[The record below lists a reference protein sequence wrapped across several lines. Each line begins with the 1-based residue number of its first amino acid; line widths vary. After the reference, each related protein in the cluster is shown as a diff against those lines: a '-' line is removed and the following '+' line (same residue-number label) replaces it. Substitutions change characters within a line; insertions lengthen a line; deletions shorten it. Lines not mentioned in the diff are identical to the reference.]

1 MQVQA
6 VVFDFDGVIL
16 DTEMAR
22 FVSWQRIFELH
33 GQVLPRDA
41 WIRNIGRAEMVV
53 DPYVL
58 LAELVGHSLDH
69 GTLQQL
75 HEKYEWEIAEE
86 LPLLPGVADRVL
98 EATELGIPIAVASS
112 SSHRWVDGHLKRHGL
127 FDAFTTT
134 VCREDTKR
142 HKPDPE
148 SYMLAVNR
156 LGAVPVATVSIE
168 DSPLGIAAARAAGLY
183 SIGVA
188 CSLTLGLD
196 LSAANRLVNNLTE
209 VSFGMGIPA

>member
-22 FVSWQRIFELH
+22 FVSWQRIFEQH
-33 GQVLPRDA
+33 RQVLPRDA

-69 GTLQQL
+69 EKLQRL
-75 HEKYEWEIAEE
+75 HRQYEMEIAGE
-86 LPLLPGVADRVL
+86 LPLLPGVADRVH
-98 EATELGIPIAVASS
+98 EAAELGIPIAVASS
-112 SSHRWVDGHLKRHGL
+112 SSHWWVDGHLKRQGL
-127 FDAFTTT
+127 FDVFTTT
-134 VCREDTKR
+134 VCREDTKN

-148 SYMLAVNR
+148 PYLVAVHR
-156 LGAVPVATVSIE
+156 LGAVPGAAVSIE
-168 DSPLGIAAARAAGLY
+168 DSPLGIAAAQAAGLY

-196 LSAANRLVNNLTE
+196 LSAADRLVRDLTE